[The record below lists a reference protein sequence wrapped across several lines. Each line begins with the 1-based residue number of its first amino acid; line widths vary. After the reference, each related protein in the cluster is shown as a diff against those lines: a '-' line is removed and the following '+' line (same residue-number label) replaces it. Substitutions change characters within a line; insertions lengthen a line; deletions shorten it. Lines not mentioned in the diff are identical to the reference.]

1 MERVDK
7 IYIFHHQTFSGGIYW
22 KTLKEFIYIYPGTY
36 KTQEL
41 PCGIGV
47 AGNP

>member
-1 MERVDK
+1 MQCDADVR
-7 IYIFHHQTFSGGIYW
+7 
-22 KTLKEFIYIYPGTY
+22 LPLAGTY